1 MLFNLIVAAGIDDGE
16 GMFELILLV
25 VVGRWQ
31 VLQNGLNE
39 GFTLRFVQVPVVI
52 TIKIEPDLVN
62 LLSEEAIALELRRQ
76 LS

>member
-1 MLFNLIVAAGIDDGE
+1 MLFNLVVAASIDDGE

-25 VVGRWQ
+25 VVGRRQ
-31 VLQNGLNE
+31 VLQYGLNE

-52 TIKIEPDLVN
+52 TIEIEPDLVN